1 MIKGRDIIVVG
12 IQAWDIEIGSNCK
25 NIAAE
30 FAKNNRV
37 LYVNPPMVRS
47 TMRKDKHKE
56 SIQKRIQIK
65 KGLAPDLV
73 EIGTNLWNLYPKD
86 LAESINW
93 IGSHA
98 VFKILN
104 ERNARFYA
112 KNITSAIKRLNF
124 NNVILFNDSSMFLG
138 LHLRN
143 FLHPDIYV
151 YYMRDYLVKVPYWQ
165 KHGERLEPEVVKDAD
180 VLTTNSEFFSEFGLQ
195 YNPHSYMVGQGCD
208 VSHFS
213 DEDETIKIPDEFK
226 NIPSP
231 IIGYVG
237 SLTTLRL
244 DIALLEH
251 MAKERKN
258 WSIVLVGPEDED
270 FKKSDLHN
278 LPNVYFLGRKNESE
292 LPNYV
297 KGFDV
302 AMNPQLANNL
312 TIGNYPRK
320 IDEYLAMGKPI
331 IATKTK
337 AMEMFKEFVYLG
349 GSKEEYITL
358 TEKALTENA
367 PRLAEKRIEF
377 AKSHT
382 WTNNVNAIYGAV
394 KKATK
399 HRIQWD

>member
-1 MIKGRDIIVVG
+1 MIKGKDIIVVG

-25 NIAAE
+25 NIALE

-47 TMRKDKHKE
+47 TMTNDKHKE
-56 SIQKRIQIK
+56 SIQKRIKIK
-65 KGLAPDLV
+65 KGLEPDLV
-73 EIGTNLWNLYPKD
+73 EIGPNLWNLYPKS
-86 LAESINW
+86 LVESINW

-98 VFKILN
+98 IFKILN
-104 ERNARFYA
+104 KRNARLYTN
-112 KNITSAIKRLNF
+112 NIKSAVDRLNF
-124 NNVILFNDSSMFLG
+124 KNVILFNDSSMFLG
-138 LHLRN
+138 LHLKK
-143 FLHPDIYV
+143 FLQPEIYV

-195 YNPHSYMVGQGCD
+195 YNSHSYMVGQGCD

-213 DEDETIKIPDEFK
+213 DENDAIKIPDEFK
-226 NIPSP
+226 DIPKP
-231 IIGYVG
+231 VIGYVG

-244 DIALLEH
+244 DIELLEY
-251 MAKERKN
+251 MANQRKN
-258 WSIVLVGPEDED
+258 WSIVLVGPEDDD
-270 FKKSDLHN
+270 FKNSNLHK
-278 LPNVYFLGRKNESE
+278 LSNVYFLGRKNESE

-302 AMNPQLANNL
+302 AMNPQLSNNL

-331 IATKTK
+331 IATQTK
-337 AMEMFKEFVYLG
+337 AMDMFKECVYLG
-349 GSKEEYITL
+349 SSKEEYITL
-358 TEKALTENA
+358 TEKALAENS
-367 PRLAEKRIEF
+367 PGLEKKRINF

-382 WTNNVNAIYGAV
+382 WTNNVSAIYSAIIQ
-394 KKATK
+394 ATK
-399 HRIQWD
+399 HRIKWD